1 MKKIYRSILL
11 LILFIF
17 LSTFNPTKFN
27 FLKTKEDSI
36 FKINSI
42 KVINNSL
49 INEKEI
55 KKKLDN
61 LYKSNIFFLKKTEV
75 ENPLSGIDFL
85 KTIEVKKKYPNT
97 IIIKVIETIPVAIF
111 YKNKVKYLIDDSSNL
126 VLFKESEKLKNL
138 PNLFGDNAESKLI
151 IFYEELRINK
161 FPMDRIKNYYYFQIG
176 RWDLELFNN
185 RIIKFPDKNIKKSIN
200 KSIELLK
207 RNDFKN
213 YNTIDLRV
221 DGKIIVE

>member
-200 KSIELLK
+200 KSVELLK